1 MRYWRVNQKPTYRHE
16 VPGGYLSSPK
26 RKANG
31 ARNPFYDGE
40 NGLLLTPNAD
50 HLFDRGFIGFE
61 NNGDVLISPV
71 VHRESLA
78 RLGIDPR
85 SRPNVGGFF
94 RRAPTISRVP

>member
-40 NGLLLTPNAD
+40 NGFDLTLPECNLLRKVLDSYLSELRTDIAATKRATGSM
-50 HLFDRGFIGFE
+50 HAEE
-61 NNGDVLISPV
+61 NLIIELQ
-71 VHRESLA
+71 RRLA
-78 RLGIDPR
+78 Q
-85 SRPNVGGFF
+85 
-94 RRAPTISRVP
+94 AT